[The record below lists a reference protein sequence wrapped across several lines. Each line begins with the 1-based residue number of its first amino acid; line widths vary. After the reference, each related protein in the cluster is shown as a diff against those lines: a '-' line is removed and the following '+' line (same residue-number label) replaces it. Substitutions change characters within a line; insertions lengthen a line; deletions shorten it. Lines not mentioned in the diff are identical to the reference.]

1 MGHGKHFTLAS
12 FFVLRCQNNFA
23 RFYNCSNISVFHIFV
38 SQRNVKIQ
46 IIIFLQRVKEGADSA
61 GRFVH
66 QPLLSQIDRD
76 WKLLKTDSAR
86 RHHKLHQHLHYIII
100 RRIISLI
107 IIKILSSPLRI
118 LNGGDFMVRGTS
130 FHQIKN
136 PSLQFL
142 PWRRSFA
149 YSIYVN
155 LSWFYILRY
164 KQKGIIPAKYVES

>member
-1 MGHGKHFTLAS
+1 MSEQFCAILQLQQLICLDPQAD
-12 FFVLRCQNNFA
+12 
-23 RFYNCSNISVFHIFV
+23 IFV
-38 SQRNVKIQ
+38 SQRNVKIK

-107 IIKILSSPLRI
+107 IIKIIIIVKISDNVITLRI
-118 LNGGDFMVRGTS
+118 VNGGDFIVRGTS
-130 FHQIKN
+130 FNQIKN

-142 PWRRSFA
+142 PRRRSFA

-164 KQKGIIPAKYVES
+164 EQKGIIPAKYVES

>member
-1 MGHGKHFTLAS
+1 M
-12 FFVLRCQNNFA
+12 
-23 RFYNCSNISVFHIFV
+23 
-38 SQRNVKIQ
+38 
-46 IIIFLQRVKEGADSA
+46 
-61 GRFVH
+61 H

-107 IIKILSSPLRI
+107 IIKIILIAKISDNVITLRI
-118 LNGGDFMVRGTS
+118 VNGGDFMVKGTS
-130 FHQIKN
+130 FNQIKIKN

>member
-1 MGHGKHFTLAS
+1 MSEQFCAILQLQQLICLDPQAD
-12 FFVLRCQNNFA
+12 
-23 RFYNCSNISVFHIFV
+23 IFV
-38 SQRNVKIQ
+38 SQRNVKIK

-107 IIKILSSPLRI
+107 IIKIIIIVKISDNVITLRI
-118 LNGGDFMVRGTS
+118 VNGGDFIVRGTS
-130 FHQIKN
+130 FNQIKN
-136 PSLQFL
+136 PSFQFL
-142 PWRRSFA
+142 PRRRSFA

-164 KQKGIIPAKYVES
+164 EQKGIIPAKYVES

>member
-1 MGHGKHFTLAS
+1 MSEQFCAILQLQQHICLDPQAD
-12 FFVLRCQNNFA
+12 
-23 RFYNCSNISVFHIFV
+23 IFV
-38 SQRNVKIQ
+38 SQRNAKIK

-107 IIKILSSPLRI
+107 IIEIIIVANISENVTLRI
-118 LNGGDFMVRGTS
+118 VNGGFHMGRGTC
-130 FHQIKN
+130 FNQIKS

-142 PWRRSFA
+142 P
-149 YSIYVN
+149 
-155 LSWFYILRY
+155 
-164 KQKGIIPAKYVES
+164 

>member
-1 MGHGKHFTLAS
+1 MSEQFCAILQ
-12 FFVLRCQNNFA
+12 LRQHICLDPQA
-23 RFYNCSNISVFHIFV
+23 DIFV
-38 SQRNVKIQ
+38 SQRNVKIK
-46 IIIFLQRVKEGADSA
+46 IIIFFQRVKEEADSA

-86 RHHKLHQHLHYIII
+86 RHHKLHQHLHNIII

-107 IIKILSSPLRI
+107 IIKIIIIAKISDNVITLRI
-118 LNGGDFMVRGTS
+118 VNGGDFMVRGTS
-130 FHQIKN
+130 FNQIKN
-136 PSLQFL
+136 SSLQFL

>member
-1 MGHGKHFTLAS
+1 M
-12 FFVLRCQNNFA
+12 
-23 RFYNCSNISVFHIFV
+23 
-38 SQRNVKIQ
+38 
-46 IIIFLQRVKEGADSA
+46 
-61 GRFVH
+61 H

-107 IIKILSSPLRI
+107 IIKIIIIAKISDNVITLRI
-118 LNGGDFMVRGTS
+118 VNGGDFMVKGTS
-130 FHQIKN
+130 FNQIKIKN

-164 KQKGIIPAKYVES
+164 EQKGIIPAKYVES

>member
-1 MGHGKHFTLAS
+1 M
-12 FFVLRCQNNFA
+12 
-23 RFYNCSNISVFHIFV
+23 
-38 SQRNVKIQ
+38 KIK

-86 RHHKLHQHLHYIII
+86 RHHKLHQHFHYIII

-107 IIKILSSPLRI
+107 IIKIIIIVKISDNVITLRI
-118 LNGGDFMVRGTS
+118 VNGGDFIVRGTS
-130 FHQIKN
+130 FNQMKN

-142 PWRRSFA
+142 PRRRSFA

-164 KQKGIIPAKYVES
+164 EQKGIIPAKYVES

>member
-1 MGHGKHFTLAS
+1 M
-12 FFVLRCQNNFA
+12 
-23 RFYNCSNISVFHIFV
+23 
-38 SQRNVKIQ
+38 KIK
-46 IIIFLQRVKEGADSA
+46 IIIFFQRVKEGADSA

-107 IIKILSSPLRI
+107 IIKIAIIVKISDNVITLRI
-118 LNGGDFMVRGTS
+118 VNGGDFMGRGTC
-130 FHQIKN
+130 FNQIKN

-164 KQKGIIPAKYVES
+164 EQKGIIPAKYVES

>member
-1 MGHGKHFTLAS
+1 M
-12 FFVLRCQNNFA
+12 
-23 RFYNCSNISVFHIFV
+23 
-38 SQRNVKIQ
+38 
-46 IIIFLQRVKEGADSA
+46 
-61 GRFVH
+61 H

-107 IIKILSSPLRI
+107 IIKIIIIAKISDNVITLRI

-130 FHQIKN
+130 FNQIKN

-164 KQKGIIPAKYVES
+164 EQKGIIPAKYVES